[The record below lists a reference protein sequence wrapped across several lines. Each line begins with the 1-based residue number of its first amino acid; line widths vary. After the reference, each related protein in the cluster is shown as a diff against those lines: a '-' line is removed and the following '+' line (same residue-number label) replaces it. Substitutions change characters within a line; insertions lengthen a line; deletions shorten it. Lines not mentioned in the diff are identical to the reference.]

1 VRFSSHSDA
10 VPYIEPAQLEAEGK
24 TGDPLAEPT
33 NTFPP
38 EYRLRETQQETH
50 NTGHAPPLRPSQA
63 FVQDHEGKTHV
74 LLFHP
79 QDSIATNLLRYS
91 SQLHLPP
98 LVEL

>member
-10 VPYIEPAQLEAEGK
+10 HPYIEPAQLEAEGK

-38 EYRLRETQQETH
+38 EYKYRGTQRETHDTR
-50 NTGHAPPLRPSQA
+50 HAQVDMGRALSLSPSQA

-79 QDSIATNLLRYS
+79 QDSIATNLLRHS
-91 SQLHLPP
+91 S
-98 LVEL
+98 